1 MPKLGSEDI
10 SLSPALSGRGKVL
23 LNEIRRFPGICKDLE
38 SGKETSV
45 RGYEGREAALAE
57 LTASRERLKVRA
69 EALTGAGAAT

>member
-1 MPKLGSEDI
+1 VAGDDGIGVVTGIL
-10 SLSPALSGRGKVL
+10 
-23 LNEIRRFPGICKDLE
+23 RREDLE

-45 RGYEGREAALAE
+45 RGYEGGEAAPAE